1 MIEKLRKKFILLTLL
16 SVFALLLAILS
27 VINITNFSLVAND
40 ADRITQR
47 LVDEGGQFGPGVPND
62 NTGGGFIPGG
72 PSSPETNA
80 STRYFA
86 YAFDSDGNARKI
98 AYNINAIPEDSA
110 LSMAQKLSAVS
121 QTTGWTNKQYRYRV
135 AEKNNETIVV
145 VIDEGRELRPSYY
158 VLYFSIF
165 GSLAGLLITFLIL
178 IPVSKK
184 LIKPLEQSD
193 SKQKRF
199 IADAARELKVPIT
212 VMYANNE
219 TAVQNDEITKSNTRQ
234 LQKMQKLVDDL
245 DNLLIFDK
253 IQKVEYENLDVV
265 KITADTLNSYEN
277 AFKNKGINLIK
288 EFESPIMFDFNEN
301 MLKSMCVEIIENGLK
316 YSKTFFRIKLTAQ
329 EKRLTI
335 ETFNDCDDVPDGDL
349 DRVFER
355 FYRMQNGINS
365 KIDGNGVGLSIVREI
380 VSLNNGRYAAKGEN
394 GVFHLKVEF

>member
-184 LIKPLEQSD
+184 LIKP
-193 SKQKRF
+193 F
-199 IADAARELKVPIT
+199 P
-212 VMYANNE
+212 
-219 TAVQNDEITKSNTRQ
+219 
-234 LQKMQKLVDDL
+234 
-245 DNLLIFDK
+245 
-253 IQKVEYENLDVV
+253 
-265 KITADTLNSYEN
+265 
-277 AFKNKGINLIK
+277 
-288 EFESPIMFDFNEN
+288 
-301 MLKSMCVEIIENGLK
+301 
-316 YSKTFFRIKLTAQ
+316 
-329 EKRLTI
+329 
-335 ETFNDCDDVPDGDL
+335 
-349 DRVFER
+349 
-355 FYRMQNGINS
+355 
-365 KIDGNGVGLSIVREI
+365 
-380 VSLNNGRYAAKGEN
+380 
-394 GVFHLKVEF
+394 